1 MEMTQQTVG
10 ILALVALLLPTGGA
24 ILARLVGR
32 KFGARATRWVGGL
45 SFAVALGSALALR
58 SAEVDRMALGQMA
71 IFVPVEGPMIDA
83 NAFTVPRSVPTP
95 PVEPEVPELALV
107 DPTATIQPASPTT
120 APPLTPAPRPSAT
133 ATATIMPT
141 DPPRPTPA
149 PLVEPTVTTAPTTE
163 PTATTAP
170 TPTSAPTAT
179 VEPTP
184 TTAPALTPTSA
195 PALAREPR
203 AYTVEVGDTL
213 RSIAERFDLSA
224 GALQRYNGLTDAEA
238 DSLRPDQRLFIP
250 PRSAAAPAPTSRP
263 TARPATPTPRP
274 AAQPQAYIV
283 EPGDTL
289 RSIAESYDLSAGVLQ
304 RYNGLTDAEADS
316 LRPGQRLFIPP
327 R

>member
-45 SFAVALGSALALR
+45 SFAVTLGYALALI
-58 SAEVDRMALGQMA
+58 SAEVDRVALGQMA
-71 IFVPVEGPMIDA
+71 IFVPAEGPLIDA
-83 NAFTVPRSVPTP
+83 NAFTLPRSAPTP

-107 DPTATIQPASPTT
+107 DPTATIQPATATT
-120 APPLTPAPRPSAT
+120 APPLTPTPRPSST
-133 ATATIMPT
+133 AAATIMPT
-141 DPPRPTPA
+141 DQPRPTQA
-149 PLVEPTVTTAPTTE
+149 PLVELTVTTAPTAE
-163 PTATTAP
+163 PTPPAAPTPTATVAPSATTAP
-170 TPTSAPTAT
+170 AR
-179 VEPTP
+179 TP
-184 TTAPALTPTSA
+184 TTAPALAS
-195 PALAREPR
+195 EPR

-213 RSIAERFDLSA
+213 RSIAERFELSA

-250 PRSAAAPAPTSRP
+250 PRSAAPPAPTSRP
-263 TARPATPTPRP
+263 TARPAPPTPRP

-289 RSIAESYDLSAGVLQ
+289 RSIAESYDLFAGVLQ